1 MNYGSD
7 PADQIVRFTLEG
19 TEVALKLSGLA
30 AKNFA
35 LFVYAVLKDQKK
47 THGKTRL
54 VRMLREQRPFKF
66 FNLPATYMKEFVREA
81 KGHGLLYVP
90 IRNKQKG
97 DYIELVVFAD
107 DATKIQRI
115 YDNLGLDYVKAEAGE
130 ATLEK
135 AVEQEKQA
143 PAASQPGKTETVQ
156 TEQGA
161 VEFEVGGF
169 EDDFNISPAGQGEA
183 ENFTIGREKESK
195 PPAAEKSPSEPSLP
209 SKNSSPGLTN
219 REQPEQK
226 PSVKKEL
233 QEIKQEQVKKKEEKA
248 KQQDRQHPTPGHSR
262 KKKKKQKGR

>member
-1 MNYGSD
+1 
-7 PADQIVRFTLEG
+7 
-19 TEVALKLSGLA
+19 
-30 AKNFA
+30 
-35 LFVYAVLKDQKK
+35 
-47 THGKTRL
+47 
-54 VRMLREQRPFKF
+54 MLREQRPFKF

-90 IRNKQKG
+90 IRNKQKS

-107 DATKIQRI
+107 DAAKIQRI

-130 ATLEK
+130 ATVEK

-183 ENFTIGREKESK
+183 GNFTIGREKESK
-195 PPAAEKSPSEPSLP
+195 PPAVEKSPSEPSLP
-209 SKNSSPGLTN
+209 LSL
-219 REQPEQK
+219 
-226 PSVKKEL
+226 
-233 QEIKQEQVKKKEEKA
+233 I
-248 KQQDRQHPTPGHSR
+248 HI
-262 KKKKKQKGR
+262 

>member
-1 MNYGSD
+1 
-7 PADQIVRFTLEG
+7 
-19 TEVALKLSGLA
+19 
-30 AKNFA
+30 
-35 LFVYAVLKDQKK
+35 
-47 THGKTRL
+47 
-54 VRMLREQRPFKF
+54 MLREQRPFKF

-90 IRNKQKG
+90 IRNKQKS

-107 DATKIQRI
+107 DAAKIQRI

-130 ATLEK
+130 ATVEK

-183 ENFTIGREKESK
+183 GNFTAGREKESK
-195 PPAAEKSPSEPSLP
+195 PRQRKRVRPSLP
-209 SKNSSPGLTN
+209 CP
-219 REQPEQK
+219 
-226 PSVKKEL
+226 
-233 QEIKQEQVKKKEEKA
+233 A
-248 KQQDRQHPTPGHSR
+248 KTLRPA
-262 KKKKKQKGR
+262 

>member
-1 MNYGSD
+1 
-7 PADQIVRFTLEG
+7 
-19 TEVALKLSGLA
+19 
-30 AKNFA
+30 
-35 LFVYAVLKDQKK
+35 
-47 THGKTRL
+47 
-54 VRMLREQRPFKF
+54 MLREQRPFKF

-107 DATKIQRI
+107 DAAKIQRI

-130 ATLEK
+130 AIVEK

-195 PPAAEKSPSEPSLP
+195 PRQRKRVRPSLP
-209 SKNSSPGLTN
+209 CP
-219 REQPEQK
+219 
-226 PSVKKEL
+226 
-233 QEIKQEQVKKKEEKA
+233 A
-248 KQQDRQHPTPGHSR
+248 KTLRPA
-262 KKKKKQKGR
+262 

>member
-1 MNYGSD
+1 
-7 PADQIVRFTLEG
+7 
-19 TEVALKLSGLA
+19 
-30 AKNFA
+30 
-35 LFVYAVLKDQKK
+35 
-47 THGKTRL
+47 
-54 VRMLREQRPFKF
+54 MLREQRPFKF

-90 IRNKQKG
+90 FRNKQKG

-107 DATKIQRI
+107 DAAKIQRI

-130 ATLEK
+130 AIVEK

-143 PAASQPGKTETVQ
+143 PAASQPGKTETDQ

>member
-1 MNYGSD
+1 MNYGND

-66 FNLPATYMKEFVREA
+66 FNLPSTHMKEFVREA
-81 KGHGLLYVP
+81 KEHGLLYVP

-97 DYIELVVFAD
+97 DHIELVVFAD
-107 DATKIQRI
+107 DAAKIQRI

-135 AVEQEKQA
+135 AAEQEQQA
-143 PAASQPGKTETVQ
+143 PAASQPGRTETVQ

-161 VEFEVGGF
+161 VEFEVGGA
-169 EDDFNISPAGQGEA
+169 EDDFNIGSAPQGES
-183 ENFTIGREKESK
+183 ENFTAGREKEAEL
-195 PPAAEKSPSEPSLP
+195 PAAEKNPSEPSSP
-209 SKNSSPGLTN
+209 SRNSSPGLTS
-219 REQPEQK
+219 RDQPEQK
-226 PSVKKEL
+226 PSVKKQL
-233 QEIKQEQVKKKEEKA
+233 QEIKQEQAKKKEEKA
-248 KQQDRQHPTPGHSR
+248 NQQDRQHPAPGHSR

>member
-1 MNYGSD
+1 
-7 PADQIVRFTLEG
+7 
-19 TEVALKLSGLA
+19 
-30 AKNFA
+30 
-35 LFVYAVLKDQKK
+35 
-47 THGKTRL
+47 
-54 VRMLREQRPFKF
+54 MLREQRPFKF

-107 DATKIQRI
+107 DAAKIQRI

-130 ATLEK
+130 AIVEK

-169 EDDFNISPAGQGEA
+169 E
-183 ENFTIGREKESK
+183 GREKESK

>member
-1 MNYGSD
+1 
-7 PADQIVRFTLEG
+7 
-19 TEVALKLSGLA
+19 
-30 AKNFA
+30 
-35 LFVYAVLKDQKK
+35 
-47 THGKTRL
+47 
-54 VRMLREQRPFKF
+54 MLREQRPFKF

-107 DATKIQRI
+107 DAAKIQRI

-130 ATLEK
+130 AIVEK

-169 EDDFNISPAGQGEA
+169 EDDFNIAPPQQDAA
-183 ENFTIGREKESK
+183 ENFTSGREKEAGE
-195 PPAAEKSPSEPSLP
+195 PAERNPSAPSSPSKS
-209 SKNSSPGLTN
+209 SSPN
-219 REQPEQK
+219 SINPKEPEHK

-233 QEIKQEQVKKKEEKA
+233 QEIKQEQVKKKEERAALFRFHCSTPRGAPFSGGTQRGSNATPLRVPASRWSMAYMIYFSLRTLEPISRAVSHKA
-248 KQQDRQHPTPGHSR
+248 
-262 KKKKKQKGR
+262 

>member
-1 MNYGSD
+1 
-7 PADQIVRFTLEG
+7 
-19 TEVALKLSGLA
+19 
-30 AKNFA
+30 
-35 LFVYAVLKDQKK
+35 
-47 THGKTRL
+47 
-54 VRMLREQRPFKF
+54 
-66 FNLPATYMKEFVREA
+66 MKEFVREA

-107 DATKIQRI
+107 DAAKIQRI

-130 ATLEK
+130 AIVEK

-233 QEIKQEQVKKKEEKA
+233 QEIKQEQVKKKRKRPNSRIVSILLRAIPVKRRKTERQVMQYRFIKF
-248 KQQDRQHPTPGHSR
+248 DRQKTGNSASAGTAVH
-262 KKKKKQKGR
+262 QGRICLHETG